1 MYGAPNLYFFNFTKK
16 TNSGPTKRTNV
27 LQFFFKKKEEKRTKL
42 TCLSQTFNL
51 ITCAFSSTFRIWISP
66 KPKRT
71 YTVSVGKDKLKCI
84 QVADPGIITAR
95 KRSLGQGNIFAP
107 VCHSVHRGGLPQCKL
122 GYPLCQGDPPAK
134 ETLPAKETSCQGDP
148 LPRRPPCQGDPPAK
162 KTPLQAHTQGGNWG
176 GSGPG
181 PHTRGKFGGSDPG
194 PHLRG
199 NSGGSDPGPH
209 RRGKFR
215 GIRTTPPPDDYC
227 CGRYASYWNA
237 FLLLDAPGPDYK
249 KLGYNEHSAIKSG
262 FLCIKIIDSNFQKF
276 GYNEHMF
283 RRNSYFFFS
292 LLVVS
297 GTQCSWYILPEKL
310 NTGLSIVPIS
320 ERFASNSFTS
330 SFPWFVLLFQ
340 RYDEQL
346 NSWSVNGDS

>member
-1 MYGAPNLYFFNFTKK
+1 M
-16 TNSGPTKRTNV
+16 
-27 LQFFFKKKEEKRTKL
+27 
-42 TCLSQTFNL
+42 
-51 ITCAFSSTFRIWISP
+51 
-66 KPKRT
+66 
-71 YTVSVGKDKLKCI
+71 
-84 QVADPGIITAR
+84 ADPGIITAR

-107 VCHSVHRGGLPQCKL
+107 VCHSVHRGGLPQCML
-122 GYPLCQGDPPAK
+122 GYPPLSRRP
-134 ETLPAKETSCQGDP
+134 P

-162 KTPLQAHTQGGNWG
+162 ETPLPRRPPLQAHTQGGNWG

-181 PHTRGKFGGSDPG
+181 PHP
-194 PHLRG
+194 
-199 NSGGSDPGPH
+199 
-209 RRGKFR
+209 RGKFR
-215 GIRTTPPPDDYC
+215 GIRTSPPPDDYC
-227 CGRYASYWNA
+227 CGRYLSYWNA

-249 KLGYNEHSAIKSG
+249 KFGYNEHSAIKSG

-320 ERFASNSFTS
+320 ERFANNSFTS
-330 SFPWFVLLFQ
+330 AFPWLVLQFQ
-340 RYDEQL
+340 EYDEQL
-346 NSWSVNGDS
+346 NSWSVNGGS